1 MTDSFLAPGKQF
13 EVRLDR
19 CHDAALAVGLVV
31 LQIPDQGE
39 EADYAPRVLDF
50 FPSILILQISFQ
62 LSRSVL

>member
-1 MTDSFLAPGKQF
+1 MILFLEPGEQF

-50 FPSILILQISFQ
+50 SPSVLVLQLRLQ
-62 LSRSVL
+62 LRRSVL